1 VRRRSRI
8 VLQHLLLLLL
18 RLRPAL
24 PAFVVL
30 YQQAASMPARTTSC
44 ILRAAATMALKK
56 KKLYQN
62 QLEAVENNMLRVSEQ
77 QMGLENLRTTVEAVD
92 ALRTGAH
99 ASKATMQV
107 RRGCRGGLKGGFGWM
122 EAKAA

>member
-1 VRRRSRI
+1 
-8 VLQHLLLLLL
+8 
-18 RLRPAL
+18 
-24 PAFVVL
+24 
-30 YQQAASMPARTTSC
+30 
-44 ILRAAATMALKK
+44 MALKK

-107 RRGCRGGLKGGFGWM
+107 RRGCRGGLEGGFGWM
-122 EAKAA
+122 EARQRSLKAAPHLACCRCLQHVAPFWERQP